1 MNNKNIAAT
10 FALVAVVLPG
20 LSLGNIAG
28 AQTFEQSSSQSVR
41 QRLMPTNSYSSRIG
55 FVPPLESGTPRR
67 TRSGATRDLQCGGTA
82 LLPDSGLG
90 LTTEERPLL
99 HMYVEPS
106 VQKMLLTVE
115 GLDDDYTKE
124 VELSGEGGIVEVSL
138 PETVKALEVGQEYSW
153 SLIMIC
159 GEALRPDSPI
169 VAGDIRR
176 VESIFTPTQ
185 AQDISMAD
193 KASAYG
199 DAGLWHD
206 LISTLT
212 DMRLENPE
220 DAQAQMHWESVLE
233 IVGLSAL
240 ADEPL
245 LR

>member
-1 MNNKNIAAT
+1 MYNKNIAAT
-10 FALVAVVLPG
+10 FALVAVALPG
-20 LSLGNIAG
+20 LSLGNIAT

-41 QRLMPTNSYSSRIG
+41 ERLLPREYSSRIG

-82 LLPDSGLG
+82 LVPASGLG
-90 LTTEERPLL
+90 LTTEARPLL

-106 VQKMLLTVE
+106 VQKLLLTVE
-115 GLDDDYTKE
+115 GIDDDYTKE
-124 VELSGEGGIVEVSL
+124 VALSGEGGIVEVSL
-138 PETVKALEVGQEYSW
+138 PETVKALEIGEEYSW

-176 VESIFTPTQ
+176 VESIFTPSQ
-185 AQDISMAD
+185 AQSISLAEQ
-193 KASAYG
+193 ASAYG
-199 DAGLWHD
+199 DAGVWHD

-212 DMRLENPE
+212 TMRLDNPE
-220 DAQAQMHWESVLE
+220 DTQVQTHWESVLE
-233 IVGLSAL
+233 VVGLSAL
-240 ADEPL
+240 ADEPF